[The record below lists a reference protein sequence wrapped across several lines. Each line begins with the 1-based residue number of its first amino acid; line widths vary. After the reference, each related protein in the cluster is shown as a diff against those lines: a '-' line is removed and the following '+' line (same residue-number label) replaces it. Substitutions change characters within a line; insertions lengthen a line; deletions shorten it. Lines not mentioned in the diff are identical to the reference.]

1 MSLWTYIRENMLKH
15 ITQTVCEDK
24 AAMTYE
30 ELVVFAE
37 MFAKKITGESSCAI
51 YCQSEMAASMALLAC
66 FAARVT
72 AVPLPVRYGE
82 RHCQRILDTIDPTC
96 CITDAGGEL
105 SICRLTG
112 SRYRSPSQPPSL
124 IMCTSGTTGVP
135 KGVMLSERNIQTNV
149 RDIADYFS
157 IGREDTILIS
167 RPLYHAAVL
176 TGEFLTSL
184 INGVNIRFYSQPFQP
199 SLLLRSIEKHT
210 ITAFCSTPTLV
221 NLLARL
227 SQNRELPLKHISIS
241 GECMSEATRQSIRK
255 AFPTAKIYFVY
266 GLTEASPRISYLPPE
281 YFDEMPACVG
291 VPLPGVQL
299 KIVGS
304 DGCEVAHGEEGI
316 LWVRG
321 DNVMTGYYQEPELTQ
336 KILRNG
342 WLCTGDIACKNER
355 GWLTIKGR
363 SDEMIIR
370 AGMNIYPQEIEAAL
384 QKDPRTKEVLAY
396 GVADPKKGVQIA
408 IDISGDFKD
417 VKDVKQMCINTLLP
431 YQIPTLIT
439 LVDELPKNGS
449 GKIIRGGQHAGT

>member
-1 MSLWTYIRENMLKH
+1 MNLWTYLRENMLKH
-15 ITQTVCEDK
+15 IAQTVCEDE

-30 ELVVFAE
+30 ELVIFAE
-37 MFAKKITGESSCAI
+37 TFSKKIRGESSCAV

-66 FAARVT
+66 FAAGVT

-105 SICRLTG
+105 SVCRLAG
-112 SRYRSPSQPPSL
+112 ARYRPPSKPPAL

-135 KGVMLSERNIQTNV
+135 KGVMLTEHNIQTNAQDV
-149 RDIADYFS
+149 AHYFS
-157 IGREDTILIS
+157 IGTEDSILIS

-184 INGVNIRFYSQPFQP
+184 INGVNIHFYSQPFQP
-199 SLLLRSIEKHT
+199 SLLLKLIEKHN
-210 ITAFCSTPTLV
+210 ITTFCSTPTLL
-221 NLLARL
+221 NILARL
-227 SQNRELPLKHISIS
+227 SKNREWPLKHISIS
-241 GECMSEATRQSIRK
+241 GECMSEAAGQSIRK
-255 AFPTAKIYFVY
+255 AFPHAKIYFVY
-266 GLTEASPRISYLPPE
+266 GMTEASPRISYLPPE
-281 YFDEMPACVG
+281 HFDEMPACVG
-291 VPLPGVQL
+291 LPLPSVQL

-304 DGCEVAHGEEGI
+304 DGCEVKHGEDGV

-321 DNVMTGYYQEPELTQ
+321 DNVMSGYYQQPELTR
-336 KILRNG
+336 KVLRDG

-363 SDEMIIR
+363 SDDMIIR

-396 GVADPKKGVQIA
+396 GVTDPDKGVQIA
-408 IDISGDFKD
+408 IDISGDFRD
-417 VKDVKQMCINTLLP
+417 VKEVKQTCISTLLP
-431 YQIPTLIT
+431 YQIPSLIT

-449 GKIIRGGQHAGT
+449 GKIMRGDRHAGT